1 MNQAIKA
8 KSYHLK
14 PKSYHLS
21 AKSYQLK
28 AAQGFTLVE
37 ILIVVS
43 IIGLLASIV
52 LVGLGSFRSRG
63 RDARRIAD
71 LGQTQNALEL
81 YYSKFGSYP
90 MVAADQLER
99 TLVDAEIGVTGI
111 SDDPSAPS
119 RHYGYGSNGGNYVLG
134 AHLEDKN
141 GQVLRDDVDGSGGET
156 FGVECGTPTGDEYY
170 CIRL

>member
-1 MNQAIKA
+1 MASK
-8 KSYHLK
+8 K
-14 PKSYHLS
+14 
-21 AKSYQLK
+21 
-28 AAQGFTLVE
+28 GFTLVE

-90 MVAADQLER
+90 SVQWDQLER
-99 TLVDAEIGVTGI
+99 TLVEAEIGVTGI
-111 SDDPSAPS
+111 SDDPSSPS
-119 RHYGYGSNGGNYVLG
+119 RRYLYGSNGGNYVLG
-134 AHLEDKN
+134 ARLEDKN
-141 GQVLRDDVDGSGGET
+141 GQVLREDVDGSGAET